1 MSGYFFEAVGISSQR
16 KNTIASFARKTGVTA
31 DMLNFYNNTNTV
43 PSGRDLQAVC
53 STARIT
59 AAELM
64 LRMGRIDRHL
74 LRAIQSH
81 ADAVYAIIQDEVAVP
96 TTQQEEVEPVYTTSF
111 GTLYEADCMRVMRG
125 LDSDS
130 IDLIFA
136 DPPFNL
142 KKLYPSGIDDD
153 LAEERYLDWCFD
165 WLAECTRVLAPGGS
179 LFLWNIPKWNTTFSE
194 YLNGC
199 LTFRHWISVDVK
211 YSLPIQGRLYPSH
224 YSLLYYC
231 KGPRPKTFHP
241 DRLPMQVCPDCK
253 ADLRDYGGYKDKMN
267 PIGVNLM
274 DVWYDIPPV
283 RHSKYKKREGA
294 NELSIRLL
302 DRIIEMASDE
312 GDLVLDPFG
321 GAGTTYAVAEIK
333 QRRWIGAEIGPVD
346 TIIERLQDLRGEMQ
360 HLQAIRADYNCLFT
374 LETLE
379 ERERRGLWT
388 HETVRAPGANGRQEE
403 AAEQQILQLRER
415 ARAGFGST
423 SP

>member
-1 MSGYFFEAVGISSQR
+1 MSGYFFEALDIGSER
-16 KNTIASFARKTGVTA
+16 KTTTASFARKTGVTA
-31 DMLNFYNNTNTV
+31 EMLNFYNDTNTV
-43 PSGRDLQAVC
+43 PSGTDLQAVC
-53 STARIT
+53 STARIS

-64 LRMGRIDRHL
+64 LRMGRVDRHL

-81 ADAVYAIIQDEVAVP
+81 ADTVYAIIQDGVPVP
-96 TTQQEEVEPVYTTSF
+96 TIHEEEVEPVYTTPF
-111 GTLYEADCMRVMRG
+111 GKLYQADCMRVMQG

-153 LAEERYLDWCFD
+153 LAEERYLDWCFE
-165 WLAECTRVLAPGGS
+165 WLAECIRVLAPGGS

-194 YLNGC
+194 YLNGW

-231 KGPRPKTFHP
+231 KGPKPKTFHP

-312 GDLVLDPFG
+312 GDLIFDPFG

-333 QRRWIGAEIGPVD
+333 QRRWIGVEIGPVD
-346 TIIERLQDLRGEMQ
+346 TIIDRLRNLREETQ
-360 HLQAIRADYNCLFT
+360 HLHAIRADYNCLFT
-374 LETLE
+374 LETLQ

-388 HETVRAPGANGRQEE
+388 HETVRAPGANSRPQES
-403 AAEQQILQLRER
+403 AEQQILQLRER